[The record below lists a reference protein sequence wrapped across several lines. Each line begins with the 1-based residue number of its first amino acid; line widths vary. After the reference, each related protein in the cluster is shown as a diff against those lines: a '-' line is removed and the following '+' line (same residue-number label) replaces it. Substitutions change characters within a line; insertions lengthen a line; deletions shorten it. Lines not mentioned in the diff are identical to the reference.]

1 MIKLENENYPLFYG
15 EVGIEMNGVDPSHTT
30 SGSLP
35 SQACDFSNNMYYG
48 ILDSA

>member
-15 EVGIEMNGVDPSHTT
+15 EVGIEMNGVEPSPTT

-35 SQACDFSNNMYYG
+35 SHACVFSHSM
-48 ILDSA
+48 